1 MFESRRRKRRKGR
14 GRRRKRRK
22 GRRRRRKRRKGRGR
36 RRKRRKGRRRRR
48 RRRVRV
54 FEGDSGAAGDKSN
67 MKRNNKE
74 VVLINR

>member
-22 GRRRRRKRRKGRGR
+22 GR
-36 RRKRRKGRRRRR
+36 RRRRR

>member
-22 GRRRRRKRRKGRGR
+22 G
-36 RRKRRKGRRRRR
+36 RRRR